1 MRRTWK
7 KLATLLLAGTVL
19 VSTTACGGGETSG
32 KQKDTEQGIKSIK
45 LGKYGGRKD
54 CQRSNCKIQ

>member
-19 VSTTACGGGETSG
+19 VSTTACGGGETV
-32 KQKDTEQGIKSIK
+32 
-45 LGKYGGRKD
+45 
-54 CQRSNCKIQ
+54 NAP

>member
-32 KQKDTEQGIKSIK
+32 KQKEIV
-45 LGKYGGRKD
+45 
-54 CQRSNCKIQ
+54 SNDL